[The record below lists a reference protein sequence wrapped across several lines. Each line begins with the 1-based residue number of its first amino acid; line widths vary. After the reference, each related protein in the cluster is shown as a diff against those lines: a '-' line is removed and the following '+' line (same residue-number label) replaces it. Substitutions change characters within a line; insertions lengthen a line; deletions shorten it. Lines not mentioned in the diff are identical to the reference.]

1 MGDAPGGGVCP
12 RPRRSKPQAP
22 ARAPAPA
29 PAPAPLPVLG
39 AKPHNESVLKRLA
52 RFVLGALRSGLPVSD
67 RVLGLPL
74 PVLEAVLARLRQS
87 GVIVKTAADGYQL
100 AAVPDA
106 RQAKRSGPSRE

>member
-1 MGDAPGGGVCP
+1 MGDAPAGGVCP

-22 ARAPAPA
+22 ARAPAP
-29 PAPAPLPVLG
+29 LPVLG
-39 AKPHNESVLKRLA
+39 ANPHNESVLKRLA

-67 RVLGLPL
+67 RVLGLPP
-74 PVLEAVLARLRQS
+74 PVLEAVLARLRAS
-87 GVIVKTAADGYQL
+87 GAIVKPAADGYQL

>member
-22 ARAPAPA
+22 ARAPA

-52 RFVLGALRSGLPVSD
+52 RFVLGALRSGLPVSET
-67 RVLGLPL
+67 VLGFPP
-74 PVLEAVLARLRQS
+74 PVLENVLASLRES
-87 GVIVKTAADGYQL
+87 GVIVKPAADGYQL